1 MRTVQA
7 TFLLAPLVVLLT
19 LSLILSAVQWAAQFG
34 AIGKRSG
41 AGVQGKNEDAGR
53 EWVRETAH

>member
-41 AGVQGKNEDAGR
+41 AGVQGEGMYI
-53 EWVRETAH
+53 HIYI